1 MPEPT
6 TGDAPAGASHHSEA
20 KKAADNLR
28 GILWMLASTLCLAS
42 MHTTI
47 SYVSDTVHPFV
58 VVFCRL
64 LFALIVVIPF
74 FVKQGFTPLKTNRIG
89 FLVLRGV
96 LNFCAMLAFFT
107 ALSLSPI
114 ADVTALSFSAPLFA
128 TLLAVIILKERLGWR
143 RIAAIV
149 AGFIGTLVVLRP
161 GFAEIGTGNILVL
174 TAAVFWGACVIIIKS
189 LSKTESSVTI
199 TTYMSLVMAPLA
211 LIPALFVW
219 SWPSYADL
227 GWLVLLGL
235 LGGCGQLCVSQSL
248 KYAET
253 HVAMPFD
260 FVRLIWVSITG
271 FIFFGEVPDIFVW
284 GGGALIFA
292 STAYITV
299 REHQKRQRIAAAATA
314 AGGDVIR

>member
-1 MPEPT
+1 MPDPVPT
-6 TGDAPAGASHHSEA
+6 SSNTGTDSQSEQ

-28 GILWMLASTLCLAS
+28 GIIWMLASTLCLAS

-64 LFALIVVIPF
+64 LFALIIVVPF
-74 FVKQGFTPLKTNRIG
+74 FFKQGLAPLKTDRIG
-89 FLVLRGV
+89 LLILRGL
-96 LNFCAMLAFFT
+96 LNFCAMVCFFT

-128 TLLAVIILKERLGWR
+128 TLLAVILLKERLGWR
-143 RIAAIV
+143 RIAAII

-161 GFAEIGTGNILVL
+161 GFEEIGTGNILVL
-174 TAAVFWGACVIIIKS
+174 TAAVFWGACVIIIKN

-211 LIPALFVW
+211 LVPALFVW
-219 SWPSYADL
+219 SWPSMADL
-227 GWLVLLGL
+227 ALLVLLGL
-235 LGGCGQLCVSQSL
+235 MGGCGQFCVSQSL

-260 FVRLIWVSITG
+260 YVRLVWVSISG
-271 FIFFGEVPDIFVW
+271 YVIFGDVPDAFVW
-284 GGGALIFA
+284 GGGSLIFA
-292 STAYITV
+292 STAYITI
-299 REHQKRQRIAAAATA
+299 REHQRRRRITA
-314 AGGDVIR
+314 EASGAEVIR